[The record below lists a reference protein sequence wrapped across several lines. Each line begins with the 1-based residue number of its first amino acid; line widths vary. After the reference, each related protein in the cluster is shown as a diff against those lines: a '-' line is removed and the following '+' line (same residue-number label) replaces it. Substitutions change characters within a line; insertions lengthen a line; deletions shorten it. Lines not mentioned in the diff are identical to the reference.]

1 MKDEKKIQIEPEVK
15 APDSIRKGVQS
26 TLSAYR
32 MMGDVASLY
41 LDDLSQTII
50 GFTELVSP
58 IRPLPPAIEKNNP
71 TPPKKNLP

>member
-1 MKDEKKIQIEPEVK
+1 MKDEKRIQIEPDVK

-41 LDDLSQTII
+41 LNDLSQTLI

-58 IRPLPPAIEKNNP
+58 IHPLPPAIENNGP
-71 TPPKKNLP
+71 VPPKKDLP